1 MFNHCPQCRSVAVV
15 PIAYGK
21 PGHDMMEAAKHGLL
35 HLGGCVLEDNDHHCK
50 ACGYEWWECGYE
62 EPKGITFDRLEQ
74 FFKELEGDLQTVHQD
89 IERTYMSFGR
99 NPTGTK
105 MVQITDVMARYHL
118 AWSTFLDRL
127 QAEGGEPITVLD
139 PKGFVRAQYSQGIS
153 RVYFIKNLYHLYSLL
168 GGLADASERLGRAS
182 TGIKNDIDDL
192 KNATVDLENARRS
205 IRENFQMIK
214 NAAMNYKGGG

>member
-1 MFNHCPQCRSVAVV
+1 MFNHCPKCRSVAVV

-35 HLGGCVLEDNDHHCK
+35 HLGGSVLEHNDHHCK
-50 ACGYEWWECGYE
+50 ACGYEWWECGHE
-62 EPKGITFDRLEQ
+62 DPKGITFDRLEQ
-74 FFKELEGDLQTVHQD
+74 FFKELEGNLQTVHQD
-89 IERTYMSFGR
+89 IERTYISFGR
-99 NPTGTK
+99 SPTGTK

-127 QAEGGEPITVLD
+127 QAECSEPITILG
-139 PKGFVRAQYSQGIS
+139 PKGFVRAQYSHGLA

-182 TGIKNDIDDL
+182 AGIKNDIDDL
-192 KNATVDLENARRS
+192 KNATVELENARRS
-205 IRENFQMIK
+205 IRENFQIIK
-214 NAAMNYKGGG
+214 DAAMNYMDGE